1 LIQDIYAQGR
11 TKMKIAFIG
20 LGTMGIG
27 MSLNILKAGHEVTV
41 HNRTRRKEEE
51 VAKEGANRAPSP
63 REAAEGAEIIV
74 TMVSDTPDV
83 EEVVL
88 GENGV
93 IHGAPQG
100 AIIIDMS
107 TISPAATRQM
117 AEELGK
123 KGIKMLDAP
132 VSGGPEGAQNG
143 TLAIMVGGD
152 AADFKRALPILDA
165 MGKTVTHVGPIGA
178 GQITKAIN
186 QIIISGTYLTVAEG
200 LTLGMKAG
208 LDMQKVIQAISGGA
222 ASSWVLH
229 NRGINVVN
237 NTYPLGFRVK
247 LHHKDLGI
255 ALDTARELDVTL
267 LATALVAQIENGL
280 IARGYGDDDVSA
292 IGRSIREQSGLE

>member
-1 LIQDIYAQGR
+1 
-11 TKMKIAFIG
+11 MKVGFIG
-20 LGTMGIG
+20 LGTMGVG
-27 MSLNILKAGHEVTV
+27 MSLNILKAGHEVSV
-41 HNRTRRKEEE
+41 HNRTREREEA
-51 VAKEGANRAPSP
+51 VASEGAHRAASP
-63 REAAEGAEIIV
+63 REAAADADIII

-88 GENGV
+88 GDDGI
-93 IHGAPQG
+93 IHGAPLG
-100 AIIIDMS
+100 AIVIDMS
-107 TISPAATRQM
+107 TISPAATRKIS
-117 AEELGK
+117 ETLGT

-132 VSGGPEGAQNG
+132 VSGGPEGADNG

-152 AADFKRALPILDA
+152 AADYQKASPILEV

-178 GQITKAIN
+178 GQVTKAIN
-186 QIIISGTYLTVAEG
+186 QIIIAGTYLSVAEG

-208 LDMQKVIQAISGGA
+208 LDMEKVIAAISGGA

-237 NTYPLGFRVK
+237 NEYPLGFRVR

-255 ALDTARELDVTL
+255 ALDTARELDVTVP
-267 LATALVAQIENGL
+267 ATALVAQIENGL
-280 IARGYGDDDVSA
+280 IARGFGDDDVSA

>member
-1 LIQDIYAQGR
+1 
-11 TKMKIAFIG
+11 MKIGFIG
-20 LGTMGIG
+20 LGTMGVG
-27 MSLNILKAGHEVTV
+27 MALNILKAGHDVAV
-41 HNRTRRKEEE
+41 NNRTREKEEI
-51 VAKEGANRAPSP
+51 VAGEGAQRAESP
-63 REAAEGAEIIV
+63 RQAAEGAEIII

-88 GENGV
+88 GAEGI

-100 AIIIDMS
+100 AIVIDMS

-132 VSGGPEGAQNG
+132 VSGGPEGANQG

-152 AADFKRALPILDA
+152 PDDFAKALPILDI

-208 LDMQKVIQAISGGA
+208 LDMEKVIAAISGGA

-247 LHHKDLGI
+247 LHHKDLRI
-255 ALDTARELDVTL
+255 ALETARELGVTL
-267 LATALVAQIENGL
+267 PAAALVAQIENGL
-280 IARGYGDDDVSA
+280 IARGFGDDDVSA

>member
-1 LIQDIYAQGR
+1 
-11 TKMKIAFIG
+11 MKVAFIG

-27 MSLNILKAGHEVTV
+27 MSLNILKAGHDVTV
-41 HNRTRRKEEE
+41 HNRTRQKEEA
-51 VAKEGANRAPSP
+51 VAKKGAKRAPSP

-88 GENGV
+88 GANGV

-100 AIIIDMS
+100 AIVIDMS

-117 AEELGK
+117 AEKLGK

-152 AADFKRALPILDA
+152 VADFKTALPILEI

-200 LTLGMKAG
+200 LTLGIKAG
-208 LDMQKVIQAISGGA
+208 LDMQKVIEAISGGA

-247 LHHKDLGI
+247 LHHKDLRI
-255 ALDTARELDVTL
+255 ALDTARELEVTL
-267 LATALVAQIENGL
+267 PATALVMQIENGL

-292 IGRSIREQSGLE
+292 IGRAIREQSGID

>member
-1 LIQDIYAQGR
+1 
-11 TKMKIAFIG
+11 MKVAFIG

-51 VAKEGANRAPSP
+51 VAKEGANQAPSP
-63 REAAEGAEIIV
+63 RQAAEGAEIIV

-88 GENGV
+88 GANGV
-93 IHGAPQG
+93 IHGAPQD

-117 AEELGK
+117 AEELGE

-152 AADFKRALPILDA
+152 AADFEKALPILEI

-255 ALDTARELDVTL
+255 ALETARELDVTL

-292 IGRSIREQSGLE
+292 IGRSIREQSGID

>member
-1 LIQDIYAQGR
+1 
-11 TKMKIAFIG
+11 MKIAFIG
-20 LGTMGIG
+20 LGTMGVG
-27 MSLNILKAGHEVTV
+27 MALNILKAGHEVTV
-41 HNRTRRKEEE
+41 HNRTREREEA
-51 VAKEGANRAPSP
+51 VAKEGARRAESP
-63 REAAEGAEIIV
+63 KAAADGAQIIV

-83 EEVVL
+83 EAVVL
-88 GENGV
+88 GADGI
-93 IHGAPQG
+93 IHSAPQG
-100 AIIIDMS
+100 AIVIDMS

-132 VSGGPEGAQNG
+132 VSGGPEGARQG

-152 AADFKRALPILDA
+152 AADFKKALPILEI

-200 LTLGMKAG
+200 LTLGIKAG
-208 LDMQKVIQAISGGA
+208 LDMPKVIQAISGGA

-237 NTYPLGFRVK
+237 NTYPLGFRVR

-255 ALDTARELDVTL
+255 ALDTARELGATL
-267 LATALVAQIENGL
+267 PATALVAQIENGL
-280 IARGYGDDDVSA
+280 IARGHGDDDVSA

>member
-1 LIQDIYAQGR
+1 
-11 TKMKIAFIG
+11 MKIAFIG

-51 VAKEGANRAPSP
+51 VAKEGANQAPSP
-63 REAAEGAEIIV
+63 RQAAEGAEIIV

-88 GENGV
+88 GANGV

-117 AEELGK
+117 AEELGE

-152 AADFKRALPILDA
+152 AADFEKALPILEI

-255 ALDTARELDVTL
+255 ALETARELDVTL

>member
-1 LIQDIYAQGR
+1 
-11 TKMKIAFIG
+11 MKVAFIG

-41 HNRTRRKEEE
+41 HNRTRQKEEG
-51 VAKEGANRAPSP
+51 VAKKGAKRAESP
-63 REAAEGAEIIV
+63 KEAAEGAEIIV

-83 EEVVL
+83 EQVVL
-88 GENGV
+88 GANGV

-100 AIIIDMS
+100 AIVIDMS

-117 AEELGK
+117 AEKLSK

-152 AADFKRALPILDA
+152 AADFEKALPILEI

-237 NTYPLGFRVK
+237 NNYPLGFRVK

-255 ALDTARELDVTL
+255 ALETARELEVTL
-267 LATALVAQIENGL
+267 PATALVEQIENGL

-292 IGRSIREQSGLE
+292 IGRTIREQSGVMKDP